1 MENQKIIN
9 FNEDEQIKQSRERLS
24 EHTTNR
30 ILAIAAMKSLLN
42 DASGEIEL
50 LYKAAQRF
58 TLAYDM
64 EKYYS
69 EAIIK
74 RQNEI
79 YEEAQ
84 KSEGGE
90 NGGQA

>member
-9 FNEDEQIKQSRERLS
+9 FNEDKEIKQFKERLL

-42 DASGEIEL
+42 DASGETEL
-50 LYKAAQRF
+50 LYSASQRF
-58 TLAYDM
+58 ILAYDM
-64 EKYYS
+64 EKYYL
-69 EAIIK
+69 EAIEK

-90 NGGQA
+90 NGRQA